1 VSVGAV
7 VLATLVEG
15 KALLQTVIAA
25 TLTGL
30 GVTFAFAVAIWGYGR
45 SLELGHE
52 ERRLAAG
59 MAAAVGALALL
70 VVLAAIVGGIVV
82 MTHK

>member
-1 VSVGAV
+1 MTA

-15 KALLQTVIAA
+15 RQLLQTVVAA
-25 TLTGL
+25 TVAGI

-45 SLELGHE
+45 SVELGNE
-52 ERRLAAG
+52 DRRLAAG
-59 MAAAVGALALL
+59 SAAAIGGLALL
-70 VVLAAIVGGIVV
+70 VVLAAIVAGIVV

>member
-1 VSVGAV
+1 M

-15 KALLQTVIAA
+15 KELLQTVVAA
-25 TLTGL
+25 TLAGV
-30 GVTFAFAVAIWGYGR
+30 GVTFAFSVAIWGYGR
-45 SLELGHE
+45 SIELGNE

-59 MAAAVGALALL
+59 LSLAVGALALA
-70 VVLAAIVGGIVV
+70 VVLAAIVIGIVV

>member
-1 VSVGAV
+1 VNG

-25 TLTGL
+25 TVAGL
-30 GVTFAFAVAIWGYGR
+30 GVTFAFAVAIWGFGR
-45 SLELGHE
+45 SVELGTE
-52 ERRLAAG
+52 ERRLQAG
-59 MAAAVGALALL
+59 AAATVGALALL
-70 VVLAAIVGGIVV
+70 VVLAAIVAGIVV

>member
-1 VSVGAV
+1 MLPVLGA
-7 VLATLVEG
+7 LVEG
-15 KALLQTVIAA
+15 KELVETVIAA
-25 TLTGL
+25 TLAGV

-45 SLELGHE
+45 SLELGGE

-59 MAAAVGALALL
+59 LAAAVGALALL
-70 VVLAAIVGGIVV
+70 VVVGSIVAGIVV